1 MAKKEAYYEKILDWF
16 KDQLITGALKEG
28 DIVPSERDL
37 AAQFGVS
44 RVPVREALHI
54 LEFSGTISKTSDGM
68 KIQVVNK
75 QWVQPQVSFSPQ
87 MTQQSLEYLFEVR
100 IFLESSAAQ
109 YAARRRTDEDIAQ
122 MRATIQKMLTAMNDP
137 EQAGSD
143 EIIRASHQ
151 FHRSMIRAAKNPIL
165 EELYGNLFDL
175 LQYSKQNTLIVHHD
189 LRSTVMDHEAI
200 LSRIES
206 GNAAE
211 AGQYV
216 RFHLER
222 ALERL
227 HKKPQPHDQ

>member
-1 MAKKEAYYEKILDWF
+1 M
-16 KDQLITGALKEG
+16 
-28 DIVPSERDL
+28 
-37 AAQFGVS
+37 
-44 RVPVREALHI
+44 
-54 LEFSGTISKTSDGM
+54 
-68 KIQVVNK
+68 
-75 QWVQPQVSFSPQ
+75 
-87 MTQQSLEYLFEVR
+87 R

-109 YAARRRTDEDIAQ
+109 YAALRRTDEDIAQ

-216 RFHLER
+216 LFHLER